1 MERMETS
8 ELHQVVEPAG
18 FWVRLFANLL
28 DAIIIGIPL
37 SLLTYAI
44 TGSSQNS
51 LNDTISTLYSL
62 LVPVLWMGYTVGK
75 RITGIRIVKINGEHV
90 GLWTMI
96 KRVVIS
102 AFVYAITLGI
112 GLIVSLFMIGLRQDK
127 RSLHDLIAGTYVT
140 YQKPF

>member
-75 RITGIRIVKINGEHV
+75 RIMGIRIVKINGENV
-90 GLWTMI
+90 GLWTTI

-112 GLIVSLFMIGLRQDK
+112 GLIVSFFMIGLRQDK